1 MQRFLDVDMPVC
13 TAKLSA
19 KIKIKLIWKSSVIWS
34 NVPYRQYIKMGV
46 LQTLYLRT
54 STSLLFA
61 YMLGCI
67 PCMRKWSE
75 KQSPKLTI
83 RYGIE
88 WHQVGSKVFM
98 KGAEGSRFHKGR
110 LDVSSHMHVDI
121 QDNFKRFVKIQLG
134 FVHVPSHVAGSRICC
149 SSKANMILV
158 LPAQCAFLKKM
169 ELFEILLTIG

>member
-1 MQRFLDVDMPVC
+1 MYCRPYICVLLLAYYLLICWDV
-13 TAKLSA
+13 
-19 KIKIKLIWKSSVIWS
+19 
-34 NVPYRQYIKMGV
+34 
-46 LQTLYLRT
+46 
-54 STSLLFA
+54 SLVWESD
-61 YMLGCI
+61 
-67 PCMRKWSE
+67 PRNRV
-75 KQSPKLTI
+75 PKLTI

-121 QDNFKRFVKIQLG
+121 HNNFKRFVKIQLG